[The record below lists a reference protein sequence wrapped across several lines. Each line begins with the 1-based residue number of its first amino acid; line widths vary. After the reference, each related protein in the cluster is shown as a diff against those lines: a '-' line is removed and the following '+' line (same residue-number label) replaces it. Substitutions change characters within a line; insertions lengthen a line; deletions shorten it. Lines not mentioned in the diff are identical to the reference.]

1 MKFEFDEKYK
11 KIGIHVTIFSVII
24 LAIVFGFLNMS
35 YIYEKISSFMS
46 NMMKI
51 LSPILLGVVFA
62 YLLDGLVTFID
73 TKINKGNKNR
83 LLATIITYIGLIVFL
98 VFIGY
103 LISTSL
109 TGGSTENTFD
119 IIIKS
124 MQDFISNFNNIANQV
139 KDNLDKIGIIY
150 GEEKIDK
157 VINSI
162 TVLVQNFGNELII
175 SFRKLGTYVINIF
188 MGLFISFY
196 FLMDK
201 DIILKSLSDF
211 LDAFLKAKTTR
222 KIRSFGREVNWVV
235 SGYIRGQLLDVLIM
249 GVLISIVLILLKI
262 DYAIVIGILSGFAN
276 LIPMVGSI
284 VATILAVLVA
294 LAGGSVSKA
303 VYALIIL
310 IILQQIDG
318 NIITPKV
325 VGKNVNLHP
334 LLVLLSIFIFGSL
347 YGILGM
353 IIAVPTTALIKH
365 FLKREMDRR
374 LAKKGLKSEVV
385 NTEEYNKEN

>member
-1 MKFEFDEKYK
+1 MKFKFDEKYK
-11 KIGIHVTIFSVII
+11 KIGIHVTIFSIII
-24 LAIVFGFLNMS
+24 LSIVFGFLNIG
-35 YIYEKISSFMS
+35 YIYEKFSGFMS
-46 NMMKI
+46 NIMKI
-51 LSPILLGVVFA
+51 LSPILLGIVFA
-62 YLLDGLVTFID
+62 YLLDGIVTIID
-73 TKINKGNKNR
+73 KKINKGSKNR
-83 LLATIITYIGLIVFL
+83 LLATAITYLGLIIFL

-103 LISTSL
+103 LISNSL
-109 TGGSTENTFD
+109 TGGSTENTLD

-124 MQDFISNFNNIANQV
+124 MQDFVSNFNNIANQV
-139 KDNLDKIGIIY
+139 KDNLDSIGISY
-150 GEEKIDK
+150 GEEQIDK

-162 TVLVQNFGNELII
+162 TIIVQNFGNELII

-201 DIILKSLSDF
+201 EIILKALSNF
-211 LDAFLKAKTTR
+211 LDAFLRKNTTS

-249 GVLISIVLILLKI
+249 GVLISIVLMVLKI

-284 VATILAVLVA
+284 VATILAVIVA
-294 LAGGSVSKA
+294 LAGGSISKA
-303 VYALIIL
+303 LYALVIL
-310 IILQQIDG
+310 TILQQIDG

-334 LLVLLSIFIFGSL
+334 LLVLLAIFIFGSL

-353 IIAVPTTALIKH
+353 VIAVPTTALIKH
-365 FLKREMDRR
+365 FLERTMNRR
-374 LAKKGLKSEVV
+374 LVEKGLKKEID
-385 NTEEYNKEN
+385 NNKN

>member
-1 MKFEFDEKYK
+1 MKFKFDEKYK
-11 KIGIHVTIFSVII
+11 KIGIHVTIFSIII
-24 LAIVFGFLNMS
+24 LSIVFGFLNIG
-35 YIYEKISSFMS
+35 YIYEKFSGFMS
-46 NMMKI
+46 NIMKI
-51 LSPILLGVVFA
+51 LSPILLGIVFA
-62 YLLDGLVTFID
+62 YLLDGIVTIID
-73 TKINKGNKNR
+73 KKINKGSKNR
-83 LLATIITYIGLIVFL
+83 LLATAITYLGLIIFL

-103 LISTSL
+103 LISNSL
-109 TGGSTENTFD
+109 TGGSTENTLD

-124 MQDFISNFNNIANQV
+124 MQDFVSNFNNIANQV
-139 KDNLDKIGIIY
+139 KDNLDSIGISY
-150 GEEKIDK
+150 GEEQIDK

-162 TVLVQNFGNELII
+162 TIIVQNFGNELII

-201 DIILKSLSDF
+201 EIILKALSNF
-211 LDAFLKAKTTR
+211 LDAFLRKNTTS

-249 GVLISIVLILLKI
+249 GVLISIVLMVLKI

-284 VATILAVLVA
+284 VATILAVIVA
-294 LAGGSVSKA
+294 LAGGSISKA
-303 VYALIIL
+303 LYALVIL
-310 IILQQIDG
+310 TILQQIDG

-334 LLVLLSIFIFGSL
+334 LLVLLAIFIFGSL

-353 IIAVPTTALIKH
+353 VIAVPTTALIKH
-365 FLKREMDRR
+365 FLERTMNRR
-374 LAKKGLKSEVV
+374 LVEKGLK
-385 NTEEYNKEN
+385 EEIDDNKN

>member
-1 MKFEFDEKYK
+1 MKFKFDEKYK
-11 KIGIHVTIFSVII
+11 KIGIHVTIFSIII
-24 LAIVFGFLNMS
+24 LSIVFGFLNIG
-35 YIYEKISSFMS
+35 YIYEKISGFMS
-46 NMMKI
+46 NIMKI
-51 LSPILLGVVFA
+51 LSPILLGIVFA
-62 YLLDGLVTFID
+62 YLLDGIVTIID
-73 TKINKGNKNR
+73 KKINKGSKNR
-83 LLATIITYIGLIVFL
+83 LLATAITYLGLIIFL

-103 LISTSL
+103 LISNSL
-109 TGGSTENTFD
+109 TGGSTENTLD

-124 MQDFISNFNNIANQV
+124 MQDFVSNFNNIANQV
-139 KDNLDKIGIIY
+139 KDNLDSIGISY
-150 GEEKIDK
+150 GEEQIDK

-162 TVLVQNFGNELII
+162 TIIVQNFGNELII

-201 DIILKSLSDF
+201 EIILKALSNF
-211 LDAFLKAKTTR
+211 LDAFLKSNTTS

-249 GVLISIVLILLKI
+249 GVLISIVLIILKI

-284 VATILAVLVA
+284 VATILAVIVA
-294 LAGGSVSKA
+294 LAGGSISKA
-303 VYALIIL
+303 LYALVIL
-310 IILQQIDG
+310 TILQQIDG

-334 LLVLLSIFIFGSL
+334 LLVLLAIFIFGSL

-353 IIAVPTTALIKH
+353 VIAVPTIALIKH
-365 FLKREMDRR
+365 FLERTMNRR
-374 LAKKGLKSEVV
+374 LVEKGLK
-385 NTEEYNKEN
+385 EEIDDTKN